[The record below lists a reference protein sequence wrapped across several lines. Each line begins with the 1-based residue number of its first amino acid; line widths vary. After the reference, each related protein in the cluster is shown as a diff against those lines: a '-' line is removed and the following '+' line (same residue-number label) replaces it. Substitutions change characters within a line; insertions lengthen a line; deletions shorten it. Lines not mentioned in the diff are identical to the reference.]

1 MFLDILV
8 KFFFTIILVS
18 SFEENTV
25 GNRVFDTLPKSTYL
39 FLHQFNKE
47 NIQNA
52 FKMLSWKMSETY
64 TAI

>member
-8 KFFFTIILVS
+8 KFFFTIILFS

-39 FLHQFNKE
+39 FLHQFNKDVR
-47 NIQNA
+47 NLQGYIVLHILGNQ
-52 FKMLSWKMSETY
+52 FGS
-64 TAI
+64 